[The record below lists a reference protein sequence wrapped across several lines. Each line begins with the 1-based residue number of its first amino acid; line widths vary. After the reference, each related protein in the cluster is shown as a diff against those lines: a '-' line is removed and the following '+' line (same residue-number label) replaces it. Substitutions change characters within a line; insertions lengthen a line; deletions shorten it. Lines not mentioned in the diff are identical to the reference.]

1 MAVKDNINYIKSEI
15 SSQEQFLE
23 SAIKG
28 ERFFR
33 KNKKFFIIISIVLI
47 IAIIGYG
54 VSNAMEQSAKAELNR
69 AYNSLINNPNDSKA
83 KELLITKNP
92 SLFALFAIKTANDSN
107 STAFIDEAMAL
118 DIDPLLK
125 EILQNLKGNKSAK
138 ILSNY
143 NYLLDGYTLLKDNKI
158 DEAKSEFAKIPLN
171 SPLQSIARNLEHY
184 HGK

>member
-54 VSNAMEQSAKAELNR
+54 ISNAMEQSAKAELNI
-69 AYNSLINNPNDSKA
+69 AYNSLLTVANYIFPF
-83 KELLITKNP
+83 ITFPYITRVLGVEKFGLCN
-92 SLFALFAIKTANDSN
+92 FYN
-107 STAFIDEAMAL
+107 SIV
-118 DIDPLLK
+118 
-125 EILQNLKGNKSAK
+125 
-138 ILSNY
+138 
-143 NYLLDGYTLLKDNKI
+143 
-158 DEAKSEFAKIPLN
+158 
-171 SPLQSIARNLEHY
+171 
-184 HGK
+184 